1 MPESLL
7 CELIGD
13 LPGGQ
18 AIAIRAL
25 EDFLQ
30 GIGYGIDVFANGLG
44 VGSLALVTHVDNAA
58 SVDYKVW
65 GIEHF
70 RSNSAW
76 S

>member
-30 GIGYGIDVFANGLG
+30 GIGYGIDVIANGLG
-44 VGSLALVTHVDNAA
+44 VGSLALVTHVNNAA
-58 SVDYKVW
+58 RVDLT
-65 GIEHF
+65 I
-70 RSNSAW
+70 
-76 S
+76 